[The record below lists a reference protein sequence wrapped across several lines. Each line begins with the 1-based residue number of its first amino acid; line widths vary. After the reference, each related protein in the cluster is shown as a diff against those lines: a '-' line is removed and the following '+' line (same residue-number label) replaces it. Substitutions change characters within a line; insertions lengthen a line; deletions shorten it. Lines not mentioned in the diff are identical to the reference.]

1 MIRPMSSHNPLTRLR
16 RLDKSS
22 STFQDQVSNVLYGE
36 EYIQWIPNLQ
46 GDDLIGLV
54 DYLDKVRRN
63 VSLLR
68 SPLNLQ

>member
-1 MIRPMSSHNPLTRLR
+1 MASHNPLTRLR
-16 RLDKSS
+16 RLDESS

-54 DYLDKVRRN
+54 DYLDKVRRS

>member
-1 MIRPMSSHNPLTRLR
+1 MSSRNPLTQLR
-16 RLDKSS
+16 HLDTSS
-22 STFQDQVSNVLYGE
+22 PTFQDQVSNVLYGE
-36 EYIQWIPNLQ
+36 EYKQWTQNLE

-54 DYLDKVRRN
+54 DYLDNVRHR